1 VSFEFI
7 RNKIKL
13 FLQSDRSEV
22 LALYGAWGVGKTHTW
37 NNLIKDQRLR
47 ISKPFK
53 NYSYVSLFGI
63 RSVEQLKNIIFEN
76 MVDTHNIGEET
87 TSFYEMKQNLF
98 RNLENKE
105 MGCWNKLLMWLSK
118 YIPFLNDWSK
128 LKYLGPFVNYVI
140 GISIRN
146 AVICFD
152 DIERASNELGADQIL
167 GYINFLKEERNCKI
181 VIIGNEKKINGGK
194 FKELDEKVIDKRLE
208 LSILSEECCELI
220 IPKERLYRDKL
231 VHCICHLQLKNMRI
245 ISIIDGLT
253 KDLIEILPQVESE
266 TWDHVVKILCLFCV
280 CQYVT
285 DQKIPTL
292 DFLLQHGEKLPQ
304 LFASEKKGEFEAERL
319 FLNRHNFYGFVNV
332 DYLIADGVLSGF
344 FKDKEIIEAVK
355 SFDEQIKG
363 DKQREA
369 SHSIWESFHNGFANN
384 TDEVV
389 SDLKNGYYKYKV
401 IIGIRGVDA
410 IIFTLKEMEQNDLAL
425 EICEDYINYL
435 REERIV
441 VTQSTCYYL
450 NQLRDPGFVK
460 ALEEMSNDLHPQMS
474 LHDVIDYISH
484 NKGWTP
490 EHVRALEKAETNEYC
505 EYFRALHGN
514 AFVKTMRGLSVF
526 KSNNNED
533 SYKIISDKI
542 HFALKEI
549 SKESPLNY
557 FRIELLGYNLKEKTN
572 Q

>member
-1 VSFEFI
+1 MSFEFI

-13 FLQSDRSEV
+13 FLESDSSEV

-37 NNLIKDQRLR
+37 NSLIKEQRLK
-47 ISKPFK
+47 ISKLFK

-63 RSVEQLKNIIFEN
+63 RSVEQLKSSIFEN
-76 MVDTHNIGEET
+76 MVDAHNIGENIS
-87 TSFYEMKQNLF
+87 SFYEMKQNLF
-98 RNLENKE
+98 RNLKNKK
-105 MGCWNKLLMWLSK
+105 MGCWNKLLVWLSK
-118 YIPFLNDWSK
+118 YIPSFSDWPK
-128 LKYLGPFVNYVI
+128 LKYLGPFVSYVI
-140 GISIRN
+140 GISIRD

-152 DIERASNELGADQIL
+152 DIERASDELGVDQIL

-181 VIIGNEKKINGGK
+181 VIIGNEKKINDGK
-194 FKELDEKVIDKRLE
+194 FKELNEKVIDKRLE

-220 IPKERLYRDKL
+220 IPKERLHRDKL
-231 VHCICHLQLKNMRI
+231 FHYICHLQLKNMRI

-253 KDLIEILPQVESE
+253 KNLIEILPQVENE
-266 TWDHVVKILCLFCV
+266 TWDHVIKILCLFCV

-285 DQKIPTL
+285 DQNIPSL
-292 DFLLQHGEKLPQ
+292 DFLLQYGEKLPQ
-304 LFASEKKGEFEAERL
+304 LFASEKKGEFEVERL
-319 FLNRHNFYGFVNV
+319 FLNQNNFHGFVNV

-355 SFDEQIKG
+355 FLDEQIKE

-384 TDEVV
+384 ADEVI
-389 SDLKNGYYKYKV
+389 SDLKNGYYKYKK

-410 IIFTLKEMEQNDLAL
+410 IIFTLNAMEQNDSAL
-425 EICEDYINYL
+425 EICKDYINYL

-441 VTQSTCYYL
+441 VTESTCYYL
-450 NQLRDPGFVK
+450 NQLRDAGFVK

-474 LHDVIDYISH
+474 LHDAIDYISH
-484 NKGWTP
+484 NNCWSR
-490 EHVRALEKAETNEYC
+490 EHIRALEKAEINEYC
-505 EYFRALHGN
+505 QYFRTLHGD
-514 AFVKTMRGLSVF
+514 AFAKTMRGLSVL
-526 KSNNNED
+526 KSNNNKD
-533 SYKIISDKI
+533 SYKIVSDKI

-557 FRIELLGYNLKEKTN
+557 FRIELLGYNLKETN